1 MATDDI
7 YKAAKLL
14 NQIHGF
20 NMIPSYAESKCPIGN
35 WAGDSYN
42 MKKDF
47 KRRAAYTTNPL
58 LGILVSSD
66 FIVIDIDNKPPAVNG
81 KTGMYSEQT
90 GVSDFDTLVA
100 QNEHLPMTLAVSTPS
115 GGKHLYFKRSGAAG
129 EDQIKNWAGCMTFN
143 GKLIAVDTRVK
154 GGYFMCPPSRK
165 GMGVYSWME
174 QDTLG
179 MRTPLAPLPKW
190 ILENILRTMDKNKPH
205 FWLQKDLHTI
215 SPVDNEEIEGP
226 HIALFKQSEW
236 YQPSFQFSKPDHL
249 NRINVTATAP
259 YHCQICQRDH
269 VKNSNHPFLVNRQGT
284 LRFICRAGRDSSGH
298 GFWRDIKANC
308 HPDEGSRVSL
318 SAMQQLY
325 DKESRPANQP
335 RLVAYLN
342 NFLCFIE
349 ISTPIY
355 GHRHTVESPWVFQ
368 KSQETKALFDRM
380 LIVGLPLPP
389 PVSISPAV
397 YI

>member
-1 MATDDI
+1 
-7 YKAAKLL
+7 
-14 NQIHGF
+14 
-20 NMIPSYAESKCPIGN
+20 
-35 WAGDSYN
+35 

-66 FIVIDIDNKPPAVNG
+66 FIVIDIDNKRPAVNG

-100 QNEHLPMTLAVSTPS
+100 ENEHLPMTLAVSTPS
-115 GGKHLYFKRSGAAG
+115 G
-129 EDQIKNWAGCMTFN
+129 E
-143 GKLIAVDTRVK
+143 
-154 GGYFMCPPSRK
+154 GYVMCPPSQK

-236 YQPSFQFSKPDHL
+236 YQSSFQFSKPDHL

-269 VKNSNHPFLVNRQGT
+269 VKNSNLLFLVNWQGT
-284 LRFICRAGRDSSGH
+284 LRFICRAGQDSSGH

-308 HPDEGSRVSL
+308 HPDEGSRTLPHGGVAMGRKGMQLHPFSIWKQNINIRRYDCMVFDPSYDSGDKPDLKINMWHGFAMRPLDASVDVDMQKIQPILHHLKTVYANGRESSFEYIIGWHASL
-318 SAMQQLY
+318 
-325 DKESRPANQP
+325 NQTP
-335 RLVAYLN
+335 HKKLEVALVFTGDQGAGKN
-342 NFLCFIE
+342 IF
-349 ISTPIY
+349 
-355 GHRHTVESPWVFQ
+355 
-368 KSQETKALFDRM
+368 FDAFGKM
-380 LIVGLPLPP
+380 IVGPYYLYCNDMAQLTKSFNAHTANK
-389 PVSISPAV
+389 VLT
-397 YI
+397 